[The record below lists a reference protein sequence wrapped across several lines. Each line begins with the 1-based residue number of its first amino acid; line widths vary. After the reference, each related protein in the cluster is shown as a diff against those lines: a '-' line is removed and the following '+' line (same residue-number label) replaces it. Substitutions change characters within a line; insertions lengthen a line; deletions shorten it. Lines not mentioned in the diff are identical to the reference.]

1 VWFRRKQPKDLSD
14 GAGESMTDGG
24 NPATPFPANLAHA
37 IAWGASLESVGY
49 EWPPKADSP
58 SDGGEVEEAATD
70 Q

>member
-1 VWFRRKQPKDLSD
+1 
-14 GAGESMTDGG
+14 MTDGG

-58 SDGGEVEEAATD
+58 SDGGEVEEAATE

>member
-1 VWFRRKQPKDLSD
+1 
-14 GAGESMTDGG
+14 MTDEG

-49 EWPPKADSP
+49 EWPPEADSP
-58 SDGGEVEEAATD
+58 SDAGEVEDTAPE